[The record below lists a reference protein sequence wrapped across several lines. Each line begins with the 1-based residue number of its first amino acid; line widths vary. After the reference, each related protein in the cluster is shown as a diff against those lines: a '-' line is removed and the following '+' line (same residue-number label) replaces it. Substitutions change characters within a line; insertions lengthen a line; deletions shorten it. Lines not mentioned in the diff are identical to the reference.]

1 MMFNSASPFYVKPS
15 LDANFLKWA
24 LAFKRSATKEKVE
37 KAIPA
42 IKDINLLS
50 KELYSEIYNE
60 PNFNFQLENKGL
72 LMFYQTDKAGEKES
86 KVAQRAIEEGLEVD
100 FLSPTDVKQL
110 EPNVDLNIK
119 GAIHYKCDA
128 NTTPSEFM
136 KQMYEHLKNND
147 VTFYTNEKVVDFEI
161 LSNKVLAV
169 KTNQRE
175 ICTDEIVIATGSWS
189 PLLIKKLGT
198 QLLVQAGKGYTIN
211 VKRDVKITMP
221 AILMEAKVAV
231 TPMNGFTRF
240 TGTMEIAG
248 INHKINKKRVEV
260 IAKEVES
267 YYNRMKIQE
276 SEIAAAVC
284 GLRPVSP
291 DGLPYIG
298 NLSKLKNV
306 TIATAHAMMGRSLG
320 PATGKLVSEII
331 TDQKTSINILP
342 FYPERQF

>member
-1 MMFNSASPFYVKPS
+1 
-15 LDANFLKWA
+15 
-24 LAFKRSATKEKVE
+24 
-37 KAIPA
+37 
-42 IKDINLLS
+42 
-50 KELYSEIYNE
+50 
-60 PNFNFQLENKGL
+60 
-72 LMFYQTDKAGEKES
+72 
-86 KVAQRAIEEGLEVD
+86 
-100 FLSPTDVKQL
+100 
-110 EPNVDLNIK
+110 
-119 GAIHYKCDA
+119 
-128 NTTPSEFM
+128 
-136 KQMYEHLKNND
+136 
-147 VTFYTNEKVVDFEI
+147 
-161 LSNKVLAV
+161 
-169 KTNQRE
+169 
-175 ICTDEIVIATGSWS
+175 
-189 PLLIKKLGT
+189 
-198 QLLVQAGKGYTIN
+198 VQAGKGYTIN